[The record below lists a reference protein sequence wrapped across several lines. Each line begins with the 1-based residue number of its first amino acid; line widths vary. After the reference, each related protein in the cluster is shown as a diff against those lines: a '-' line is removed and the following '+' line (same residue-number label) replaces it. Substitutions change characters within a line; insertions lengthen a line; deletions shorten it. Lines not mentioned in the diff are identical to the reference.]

1 MKVIRRRTYMM
12 NLLPPDLVAQIHAQV
27 ASGHFQSEEQVL
39 REALAALE
47 RRQQGLAR
55 LQALIDDAEADVAAG
70 RVGPFDRDE
79 LKREVRAQLA
89 ARGVVD

>member
-1 MKVIRRRTYMM
+1 MI
-12 NLLPPDLVAQIHAQV
+12 NSLPPDLAAQIHAQV

-55 LQALIDDAEADVAAG
+55 LKRLVDDAEADVAAG
-70 RVGPFDRDE
+70 RIGPFDRDE